1 MYQGTKRAEMSVISR
16 SGISSAG
23 RRAVMAAI
31 AALLLSAVPAALSQK
46 SDPSWLPVNIVYIG
60 DVHGKFEPCG

>member
-1 MYQGTKRAEMSVISR
+1 
-16 SGISSAG
+16 
-23 RRAVMAAI
+23 MAAI